1 MGKKVNIKYENP
13 VVQYQDNLLLTT
25 VGDVWAYYQLK
36 PFQINVANAQDKQSF
51 KESFIDVFERLQK
64 YDDVDLKLIP
74 ADMDLAGRIQG
85 TSPDWAKD
93 IAEVAQYYM
102 GQEEVNIL
110 ESEFQPAIRD
120 EFYIGVKLKNTNVG
134 DDLKDKFQ
142 FATDLILRR
151 LAETM
156 RYQVKFDTQF
166 FERFTTMKD
175 DVLGILRPL
184 DATKMNETKLINLLG
199 TSYHH
204 QNTKDFTNMRD
215 TTFDLAKMGIIKR
228 ETKETTDYMSHL
240 VLNLPDRLDNLAL
253 IPEIQSFKFSV
264 EVHIKVNFPQRDG
277 FKGMKQETRSS
288 KGKYKDELRDALISD
303 DDSSQRSKTNYALAQ
318 ELADV
323 MDRKDA
329 FMQWLLVLVIRD
341 DDLKQLK
348 QKIRMVKTRLSTFN
362 RDIEVFQPSFNQE
375 MLLYQ
380 NLPAT
385 NLGVFKRWRQFTTA
399 PALAQLMFGTS
410 HELGSRTGFYIG
422 RVLDTNRYFSVDSA
436 VASSRTLLLINPVI
450 ANKGIVGAKTDS
462 PHIAITGD
470 TGQGKSFLV
479 KILLLYLAMFDV
491 KLLYVDPKQEVR
503 RWFQASLQD
512 NDNPFFTE
520 LMNAF
525 HYVTLNANDSANV
538 GVLDPML
545 TLNSKSTIDE
555 IPSVLTLVKEM
566 LVQVRAI
573 SQDMELD
580 TALTNAIKLVCNQRL
595 AGEHVGTMAI
605 IDILKHGSEK
615 AKQLANYYE
624 SVIPDSMLKL
634 AFSDGHTDS
643 IEFNK
648 QRTILE
654 ITGLDLPHADQKS
667 SSYTET
673 QKYSVSIMLA
683 LGKYLEKFGRED
695 TTHFSA
701 EIIDEAWIFNA
712 SPAGRKV
719 LDGIKR
725 LGRSENNMLIYS
737 TQRVGDVN
745 DEKSNGQYGQIF
757 AFDSADERERE
768 NILKHFGLP
777 VTKANLDMLKDLKK
791 GQCLFRDIY
800 GRVGKIVIH
809 SLFEEWTKAFKT
821 VDKNAGAELEAKY
834 GS

>member
-1 MGKKVNIKYENP
+1 MGKKVTVKYENP

-25 VGDVWAYYQLK
+25 VGDVWAYYQLN

-74 ADMDLAGRIQG
+74 ADMDLSGRIQG

-93 IAEVAQYYM
+93 IADVAQYYM

-156 RYQVKFDTQF
+156 RYQVKFDAQF
-166 FERFTTMKD
+166 FERFATMND
-175 DVLGILRPL
+175 DVIGILRPL
-184 DATKMNETKLINLLG
+184 DATKISEAKLINLLG

-204 QNTKDFTNMRD
+204 QNIQDFANMRD
-215 TTFDLAKMGIIKR
+215 TTFDLAKMGIVKR

-253 IPEIQSFKFSV
+253 IPEIQSFKFPV

-385 NLGVFKRWRQFTTA
+385 NLGIFKRWRQFTTA

-422 RVLDTNRYFSVDSA
+422 RVLDTNRYFSIDSA

-503 RWFQASLQD
+503 RWFKASLQE

-545 TLNSKSTIDE
+545 TLNSQSTIDE

-580 TALTNAIKLVCNQRL
+580 TALTNAIKQVCNQRL
-595 AGEHVGTMAI
+595 AGEKVGTMAI

-624 SVIPDSMLKL
+624 SVIPDNMLKL

-654 ITGLDLPHADQKS
+654 VTGLDLPHADQKS

-695 TTHFSA
+695 TTRFSA

-768 NILKHFGLP
+768 HILQHFGLP
-777 VTKANLDMLKDLKK
+777 VNKTNL
-791 GQCLFRDIY
+791 
-800 GRVGKIVIH
+800 
-809 SLFEEWTKAFKT
+809 E
-821 VDKNAGAELEAKY
+821 
-834 GS
+834 

>member
-1 MGKKVNIKYENP
+1 
-13 VVQYQDNLLLTT
+13 
-25 VGDVWAYYQLK
+25 
-36 PFQINVANAQDKQSF
+36 
-51 KESFIDVFERLQK
+51 
-64 YDDVDLKLIP
+64 
-74 ADMDLAGRIQG
+74 
-85 TSPDWAKD
+85 
-93 IAEVAQYYM
+93 
-102 GQEEVNIL
+102 
-110 ESEFQPAIRD
+110 
-120 EFYIGVKLKNTNVG
+120 
-134 DDLKDKFQ
+134 
-142 FATDLILRR
+142 
-151 LAETM
+151 
-156 RYQVKFDTQF
+156 
-166 FERFTTMKD
+166 
-175 DVLGILRPL
+175 
-184 DATKMNETKLINLLG
+184 
-199 TSYHH
+199 
-204 QNTKDFTNMRD
+204 
-215 TTFDLAKMGIIKR
+215 
-228 ETKETTDYMSHL
+228 MS
-240 VLNLPDRLDNLAL
+240 N
-253 IPEIQSFKFSV
+253 
-264 EVHIKVNFPQRDG
+264 
-277 FKGMKQETRSS
+277 
-288 KGKYKDELRDALISD
+288 
-303 DDSSQRSKTNYALAQ
+303 
-318 ELADV
+318 
-323 MDRKDA
+323 
-329 FMQWLLVLVIRD
+329 
-341 DDLKQLK
+341 
-348 QKIRMVKTRLSTFN
+348 
-362 RDIEVFQPSFNQE
+362 
-375 MLLYQ
+375 
-380 NLPAT
+380 
-385 NLGVFKRWRQFTTA
+385 
-399 PALAQLMFGTS
+399 
-410 HELGSRTGFYIG
+410 
-422 RVLDTNRYFSVDSA
+422 
-436 VASSRTLLLINPVI
+436 
-450 ANKGIVGAKTDS
+450 
-462 PHIAITGD
+462 
-470 TGQGKSFLV
+470 
-479 KILLLYLAMFDV
+479 
-491 KLLYVDPKQEVR
+491 LLYVDPKQEVR
-503 RWFQASLQD
+503 RWFKASLQD

-545 TLNSKSTIDE
+545 TLNSQSTIDE

-580 TALTNAIKLVCNQRL
+580 TALTNAIKQVCNQRL
-595 AGEHVGTMAI
+595 TGEQVGTMVI

-695 TTHFSA
+695 TTRFSA

-757 AFDSADERERE
+757 AFDSADKRERE
-768 NILKHFGLP
+768 HILQHFGLP
-777 VTKANLDMLKDLKK
+777 VTKANLEMLKDLKK
-791 GQCLFRDIY
+791 GQCLCRDIC
-800 GRVGKIVIH
+800 GRVGKVVIH

-834 GS
+834 S

>member
-1 MGKKVNIKYENP
+1 MAKNVNVKYENP

-25 VGDVWAYYQLK
+25 IGDVWAYYQLK
-36 PFQINVANAQDKQSF
+36 PFQINVANAQDKGNF
-51 KESFIDVFERLQK
+51 KETFVDVFERLQK

-74 ADMDLAGRIQG
+74 VDMDLAGRIQG
-85 TSPDWAKD
+85 TSPDWAED
-93 IAEVAQYYM
+93 IADVAQYYM
-102 GQEEVNIL
+102 GQEEVDIL
-110 ESEFQPAIRD
+110 ESEFKPAIRD
-120 EFYIGVKLKNTNVG
+120 EFYIGVKLKNTSVG
-134 DDLKDKFQ
+134 DDLRDKFQ

-156 RYQVKFDTQF
+156 RYQVKFDDKF
-166 FERFTTMKD
+166 FERYQTMND

-184 DATKMNETKLINLLG
+184 DAIKMSEEKLINMLG
-199 TSYHH
+199 STYHH
-204 QNTKDFTNMRD
+204 QGMKDFSNMRD
-215 TTFDLAKMGIIKR
+215 TAFDLAKLGIVKR
-228 ETKETTDYMSHL
+228 ETQEETDYISHL

-253 IPEIQSFKFSV
+253 IPELQSFKFPV
-264 EVHIKVNFPQRDG
+264 EVHFKINFPQRDG

-288 KGKYKDELRDALISD
+288 KGKYKDELEDALSSD
-303 DDSSQRSKTNYALAQ
+303 DDSSKRSRTNYALAQ
-318 ELADV
+318 DLADV
-323 MDRKDA
+323 MDSKDA
-329 FMQWLLVLVIRD
+329 FMQWLLVLVVRD
-341 DDLKQLK
+341 DDVKQLK
-348 QKIRMVKTRLSTFN
+348 IKIREIKTRLSTFN
-362 RDIEVFQPSFNQE
+362 REIDVFQPSFNQE
-375 MLLYQ
+375 LLLYQ

-385 NLGVFKRWRQFTTA
+385 NLGVFKRWRQFTNA

-479 KILLLYLAMFDV
+479 KILLNYLAMFDV

-503 RWFQASLQD
+503 RWFKASLED
-512 NDNPFFTE
+512 NENPFFTK
-520 LMNAF
+520 LMNSF
-525 HYVTLNANDSANV
+525 HYVTLNANDSANC

-545 TLNSKSTIDE
+545 TLNSQSTVDE

-566 LVQVRAI
+566 LVQVRSI

-580 TALTNAIKLVCNQRL
+580 TALTNAIKQVCNQRL
-595 AGEHVGTMAI
+595 AGEQVGTMAI
-605 IDILKHGSEK
+605 IEILKAGNKKSQ
-615 AKQLANYYE
+615 QLANYYE

-634 AFSDGHTDS
+634 AFSDGQTDS
-643 IEFNK
+643 IEFNN

-654 ITGLDLPHADQKS
+654 VTGLDLPHAEQEVR
-667 SSYTET
+667 SYTET

-695 TTHFSA
+695 TKRFSA

-757 AFDSADERERE
+757 AFDSADDSERE
-768 NILKHFGLP
+768 NILRHFGLP
-777 VTKANLDMLKDLKK
+777 VNKSNMDMLKDLKK

-800 GRVGKIVIH
+800 GRVGKVVIH

-834 GS
+834 G

>member
-1 MGKKVNIKYENP
+1 MAKNVSVKYENP

-25 VGDVWAYYQLK
+25 IGDVWAYYQLK
-36 PFQINVANAQDKQSF
+36 PFQINVANAQDKSNF
-51 KESFIDVFERLQK
+51 KETFVDVFERLQK

-74 ADMDLAGRIQG
+74 VDMDLAGRIQG

-93 IAEVAQYYM
+93 ISDVAQYYM
-102 GQEEVNIL
+102 GQEEVDIL
-110 ESEFQPAIRD
+110 ESEFKPVIRD
-120 EFYIGVKLKNTNVG
+120 EFYVGVKLKNTSVG

-156 RYQVKFDTQF
+156 RYQVKFDDKF
-166 FERFTTMKD
+166 FERYQTMND

-184 DATKMNETKLINLLG
+184 DATKMSEEKLINMLG
-199 TSYHH
+199 STYHH
-204 QNTKDFTNMRD
+204 QGIKDFSNMRD
-215 TTFDLAKMGIIKR
+215 TAFDLAKLGIVKR
-228 ETKETTDYMSHL
+228 ETQEETDYISHL

-253 IPEIQSFKFSV
+253 IPELQSFKFPV
-264 EVHIKVNFPQRDG
+264 EVHFKINFPQRDG

-288 KGKYKDELRDALISD
+288 KGKYKDELEDALSSD
-303 DDSSQRSKTNYALAQ
+303 DDSSKRSRTNYALAQ
-318 ELADV
+318 DLADV
-323 MDRKDA
+323 MDSKDA

-341 DDLKQLK
+341 DDVQRLKT
-348 QKIRMVKTRLSTFN
+348 KIREVKTRLSTFD
-362 RDIEVFQPSFNQE
+362 REIDVFQPSFNQE
-375 MLLYQ
+375 LLLYQ

-385 NLGVFKRWRQFTTA
+385 NLGVFKRWRQFTNA
-399 PALAQLMFGTS
+399 LALAQLMFGTS

-479 KILLLYLAMFDV
+479 KILLNYLAMFDV

-503 RWFQASLQD
+503 RWFKASLED
-512 NDNPFFTE
+512 NENPFFTK
-520 LMNAF
+520 LMNSF
-525 HYVTLNANDSANV
+525 HYVTLNANDSANC

-545 TLNSKSTIDE
+545 TLNSQSTVDE

-566 LVQVRAI
+566 LVQVRSI

-580 TALTNAIKLVCNQRL
+580 TALTNAIKQVCNQRL
-595 AGEHVGTMAI
+595 AGEQVGTMAI
-605 IDILKHGSEK
+605 IEILKAGNEK
-615 AKQLANYYE
+615 SQQLANYYE

-634 AFSDGHTDS
+634 AFSNGQTDS
-643 IEFNK
+643 IEFNN

-654 ITGLDLPHADQKS
+654 VTGLDLPHAEQEVL
-667 SSYTET
+667 SYTET

-695 TTHFSA
+695 TKRFSA
-701 EIIDEAWIFNA
+701 EIVDEAWIFNA
-712 SPAGRKV
+712 SHAGRKV

-757 AFDSADERERE
+757 AFDSADDSERE
-768 NILKHFGLP
+768 NILRHFGLP
-777 VTKANLDMLKDLKK
+777 VNRSNMDMLKDLKK

-800 GRVGKIVIH
+800 GRVGKVVIH

-834 GS
+834 G

>member
-1 MGKKVNIKYENP
+1 MAKNVNVKYENP

-36 PFQINVANAQDKQSF
+36 PFQINVANAQDKSNF
-51 KESFIDVFERLQK
+51 KETFVDVFERLQK

-74 ADMDLAGRIQG
+74 VDMDLAGRIQG

-93 IAEVAQYYM
+93 ISDVAQYYM
-102 GQEEVNIL
+102 GQEEVDIL
-110 ESEFQPAIRD
+110 ESEFNPAIRD
-120 EFYIGVKLKNTNVG
+120 EFYVGVKLKNTSVG
-134 DDLKDKFQ
+134 DGLKDKFQ

-156 RYQVKFDTQF
+156 RYQVKFDDKF
-166 FERFTTMKD
+166 FERYQTMND

-184 DATKMNETKLINLLG
+184 DATKMSEDKLINILG
-199 TSYHH
+199 STYHH
-204 QNTKDFTNMRD
+204 QGIKDFSNMRD
-215 TTFDLAKMGIIKR
+215 TAFDLAKLGIVKR
-228 ETKETTDYMSHL
+228 ETQEETDYISHL

-253 IPEIQSFKFSV
+253 IPELQSFKFPV
-264 EVHIKVNFPQRDG
+264 EVHFKINFPQRDG

-288 KGKYKDELRDALISD
+288 KGKYKDELEDALLSD
-303 DDSSQRSKTNYALAQ
+303 DDSSKRSRTNFALAQ
-318 ELADV
+318 DLADV
-323 MDRKDA
+323 MDSKDA
-329 FMQWLLVLVIRD
+329 FMQWLLVLVVRD
-341 DDLKQLK
+341 DDVEGLKT
-348 QKIRMVKTRLSTFN
+348 KIREVKTRLSTVN
-362 RDIEVFQPSFNQE
+362 REIDVFQPSFNQE
-375 MLLYQ
+375 LLLYQ

-385 NLGVFKRWRQFTTA
+385 NLGVFKRWRQFTNA

-479 KILLLYLAMFDV
+479 KVLLLYLAMFDV

-503 RWFQASLQD
+503 RWFKESLEN
-512 NDNPFFTE
+512 NDNPFFTK
-520 LMNAF
+520 LMNSF
-525 HYVTLNANDSANV
+525 HYVTLNANDNSNRV
-538 GVLDPML
+538 VLDPML
-545 TLNSKSTIDE
+545 TLNSQSTVDE
-555 IPSVLTLVKEM
+555 RPSVLTLVKEM
-566 LVQVRAI
+566 LVQVRSI
-573 SQDMELD
+573 SQDMKLD
-580 TALTNAIKLVCNQRL
+580 TALTNAIKQVCNQRL
-595 AGEHVGTMAI
+595 AGEQVGTMAI
-605 IDILKHGSEK
+605 IEILKTGNEK
-615 AKQLANYYE
+615 SQQLANYYE

-634 AFSDGHTDS
+634 AFSDGQTDS
-643 IEFNK
+643 IEFNN

-654 ITGLDLPHADQKS
+654 VTGLDLPHADQEVR
-667 SSYTET
+667 SYTET

-695 TTHFSA
+695 TKRFSA

-757 AFDSADERERE
+757 AFDSADDSERE
-768 NILKHFGLP
+768 NILRHFGLP
-777 VTKANLDMLKDLKK
+777 VNKSNMDMLKDLKK

-800 GRVGKIVIH
+800 GRVGKVVIH

-821 VDKNAGAELEAKY
+821 VDKNAGAELEALY
-834 GS
+834 Y

>member
-1 MGKKVNIKYENP
+1 MAKNVNVKYENP

-25 VGDVWAYYQLK
+25 IGDVWAYYQLK
-36 PFQINVANAQDKQSF
+36 PFQINVANAQDKSNF
-51 KESFIDVFERLQK
+51 KETFVDVFERLQK
-64 YDDVDLKLIP
+64 YDDIDLKLIP
-74 ADMDLAGRIQG
+74 VDMDLAGRIQG

-93 IAEVAQYYM
+93 IADVAQYYM
-102 GQEEVNIL
+102 GQEEVDIL
-110 ESEFQPAIRD
+110 ESEFKPAIRD
-120 EFYIGVKLKNTNVG
+120 EFYVGVKLKNTSVG

-156 RYQVKFDTQF
+156 RYQVKFDDKF
-166 FERFTTMKD
+166 FERYQTMND

-184 DATKMNETKLINLLG
+184 DATKMSEEKLINMLG
-199 TSYHH
+199 STYHH
-204 QNTKDFTNMRD
+204 QGMKDFSNMRD
-215 TTFDLAKMGIIKR
+215 TAFDLAKLGIVKR
-228 ETKETTDYMSHL
+228 ETQEETDYISHL

-253 IPEIQSFKFSV
+253 IPELQSFKFPV
-264 EVHIKVNFPQRDG
+264 EVHFKINFPQRDG

-288 KGKYKDELRDALISD
+288 KGKYKDELEDALSSD
-303 DDSSQRSKTNYALAQ
+303 DDSSKRSRTNYALAQ
-318 ELADV
+318 DLADV
-323 MDRKDA
+323 MDSKDA

-341 DDLKQLK
+341 DDVQRLKT
-348 QKIRMVKTRLSTFN
+348 KIREVKTRLSTFD
-362 RDIEVFQPSFNQE
+362 REIDVFQPSFNQE
-375 MLLYQ
+375 LLLYQ

-385 NLGVFKRWRQFTTA
+385 NLGVFKRWRQFTNA
-399 PALAQLMFGTS
+399 LALAQLMFGTS

-479 KILLLYLAMFDV
+479 KILLNYLAMFDV

-503 RWFQASLQD
+503 RWFKASLED
-512 NDNPFFTE
+512 NENPFFTK
-520 LMNAF
+520 LMNSF
-525 HYVTLNANDSANV
+525 HYVTLNANDSANC

-545 TLNSKSTIDE
+545 TLNSQSTVDE

-566 LVQVRAI
+566 LVQVRSI

-580 TALTNAIKLVCNQRL
+580 TALTNAIKQVCNQRL
-595 AGEHVGTMAI
+595 AGEQVGTMAI
-605 IDILKHGSEK
+605 IEILKAGNEK
-615 AKQLANYYE
+615 SQQLANYYE

-634 AFSDGHTDS
+634 AFSNGQTDS
-643 IEFNK
+643 IEFNN

-654 ITGLDLPHADQKS
+654 VTGLDLPHAEQEVR
-667 SSYTET
+667 SYTET

-695 TTHFSA
+695 TKRFSA

-757 AFDSADERERE
+757 AFDSADDSERE
-768 NILKHFGLP
+768 NILRHFGLP
-777 VTKANLDMLKDLKK
+777 VNRSNMDMLKDLKK

-800 GRVGKIVIH
+800 GRVGKVVIH

-834 GS
+834 G